1 MKRGLILLT
10 GLFLLSS
17 SAWSAGTLKVTM
29 PNGGNKWKTSKSYP
43 IRWNKGSAGKYV
55 RIRLLKSGRH
65 YRWITK
71 KTSNDGRYVWKIP
84 TSVVASNN
92 YKIRIQPYG
101 KSGYDN
107 SDRSFS
113 IAKGALIVL
122 GNNNAELTGKPIGK
136 NTDKNL
142 WKKVP
147 VMLDGKRAA
156 TAYIGR
162 SSADSQ
168 TIYWSILVTNSV
180 LRKSRYCLLS
190 LDNIAFY
197 DSSGKLLVVDSVSYL
212 NGSVGRW
219 GSSSMYTDTC
229 LASGESG
236 IFAGIEIEDS
246 LYDDVAKVV
255 VGQVDGYSNMKS
267 APLRVIPLSY
277 QTSGSYKEPFVKI
290 KNLRATKTKV
300 GSVKA
305 YLLNK
310 NGKPI
315 YWDIGYVSKDL
326 SKKQTYDFAMGFYYD
341 GSASSVRVFL
351 DLEPT
356 SSSSS
361 LRTNRSCTGPKEKKL
376 KCLKDASD
384 DRNAQMEKR
393 LTQQRGTFKKVN
405 LNWILGQ

>member
-1 MKRGLILLT
+1 L
-10 GLFLLSS
+10 
-17 SAWSAGTLKVTM
+17 VTS
-29 PNGGNKWKTSKSYP
+29 PNGGQKWTTGKSYAVK
-43 IRWNKGSAGKYV
+43 WSKGSAGKYV
-55 RIRLLKSGRH
+55 RIRLLKSGKH

-71 KTSNDGRYVWKIP
+71 KTPNDGRYVWKIP
-84 TSVVASNN
+84 TSVVASSN

-113 IAKGALIVL
+113 IAKGSSIAL

-136 NTDKNL
+136 NTDKSL

-168 TIYWSILVTNSV
+168 TIYWSIQTNNA

-197 DSSGKLLVVDSVSYL
+197 DTSGKLLVVDIVSYL

-219 GSSSMYTDTC
+219 GSVYTDTC

-236 IFAGIEIEDS
+236 IFAGIEFEDS

-255 VGQVDGYSNMKS
+255 VGQVDGYSDMQS
-267 APLRVIPLSY
+267 APLRVIPQSY

-300 GSVKA
+300 GYFMA

-315 YWDIGYVSKDL
+315 FWDIGYVSKDL
-326 SKKQTYDFAMGFYYD
+326 SKRQTYDFSTGFYYD
-341 GSASSVRVFL
+341 GSVSSLRVFL

-393 LTQQRGTFKKVN
+393 LIQQRGAFEKVN
-405 LNWILGQ
+405 LNWMFEE

>member
-1 MKRGLILLT
+1 MKRGLILLAS
-10 GLFLLSS
+10 LFLLSS
-17 SAWSAGTLKVTM
+17 SAWSAGTLKVTT
-29 PNGGNKWKTSKSYP
+29 PNGGQKWTTGKSYAVK
-43 IRWNKGSAGKYV
+43 WSKGSAGKYV
-55 RIRLLKSGRH
+55 RIRLLKSGKH

-71 KTSNDGRYVWKIP
+71 KTPNDGRYVWKIP
-84 TSVVASNN
+84 TSVVASSN

-113 IAKGALIVL
+113 IAKGSSIAL

-136 NTDKNL
+136 NTDKSL

-168 TIYWSILVTNSV
+168 TIYWSIQTNNA

-197 DSSGKLLVVDSVSYL
+197 DTSGKLLVVDIVSYL

-219 GSSSMYTDTC
+219 GSVYTDTC

-236 IFAGIEIEDS
+236 IFAGIEFEDS

-255 VGQVDGYSNMKS
+255 VGQVDGYSDMQS
-267 APLRVIPLSY
+267 APLRVIPQSY

-300 GSVKA
+300 GYFMA

-315 YWDIGYVSKDL
+315 FWDIGYVSKDL
-326 SKKQTYDFAMGFYYD
+326 SKRQTYDFSTGFYYD
-341 GSASSVRVFL
+341 GSVSSLRVFL

-393 LTQQRGTFKKVN
+393 LIQQRGAFEKVN
-405 LNWILGQ
+405 LNWMFEE